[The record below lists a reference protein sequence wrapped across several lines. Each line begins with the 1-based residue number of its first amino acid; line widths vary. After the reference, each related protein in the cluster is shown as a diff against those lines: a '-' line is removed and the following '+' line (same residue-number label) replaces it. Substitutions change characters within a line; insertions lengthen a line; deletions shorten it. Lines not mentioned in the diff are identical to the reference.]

1 MHHKILRFM
10 PLLLLLAFFAG
21 CAHVP
26 PEAPELSAELG
37 KRISTL
43 EDSHVTLLHRF
54 FDEKRE
60 TVDRFIDS
68 QWVPRFAEN
77 IFSDPDM
84 ESYWQT
90 IVAENNP
97 QDRLTF
103 LIKTGT
109 RLQQRI
115 NEKRREL
122 IGPLDTLERRIEQ
135 KLRADYHQ
143 ARAINNS
150 LTGLLAS
157 AAEVTENRQRYLEMA
172 GARDQEIENA
182 LTRTHDIVGR
192 LTSGAEKV
200 RDVAKTSGEY
210 LEKVRGLL
218 DRLSQ
223 L

>member
-1 MHHKILRFM
+1 MHRFA
-10 PLLLLLAFFAG
+10 PLVCLLLLLAA

-26 PEAPELSAELG
+26 PEAPQLSAELG

-54 FDEKRE
+54 FDQKRE
-60 TVDRFIDS
+60 AVDRFIHNE
-68 QWVPRFAEN
+68 WVPTFAEN

-90 IVAENNP
+90 IVSENNP
-97 QDRLTF
+97 RDRLTF
-103 LIKTGT
+103 LIRAGT
-109 RLQQRI
+109 KLQQRI
-115 NEKRREL
+115 NEKRQEL
-122 IGPLDTLERRIEQ
+122 LHPLDALERRIEQ

-143 ARAINNS
+143 ARAMNNS

-172 GARDQEIENA
+172 GARDEEIEKA
-182 LTRTHDIVGR
+182 LSSTHDIVGR
-192 LTSGAEKV
+192 LTGGAEKV
-200 RDVAKTSGEY
+200 RDVAKTSREY
-210 LEKVRGLL
+210 LDKIRGLV
-218 DRLSQ
+218 DRLSN

>member
-1 MHHKILRFM
+1 MNRFV
-10 PLLLLLAFFAG
+10 PLLCLLVLLAG

-26 PEAPELSAELG
+26 PEAPQLSAELG

-54 FDEKRE
+54 FDQKRE
-60 TVDRFIDS
+60 AVDRFIHTE
-68 QWVPRFAEN
+68 WVPTFAEN

-90 IVAENNP
+90 IVSEDNAR
-97 QDRLTF
+97 DRLTF
-103 LIKTGT
+103 LIKAGT
-109 RLQQRI
+109 KLQRRI
-115 NEKRREL
+115 NQKRQEL
-122 IGPLDTLERRIEQ
+122 MDPLDTLERRIEQ

-143 ARAINNS
+143 ARAMNNS

-172 GARDQEIENA
+172 GARDEEIEKA
-182 LTRTHDIVGR
+182 LSTTHDIVGR
-192 LTSGAEKV
+192 LTGGAEKI

-210 LEKVRGLL
+210 LEKIRGLV
-218 DRLSQ
+218 DRFSQ